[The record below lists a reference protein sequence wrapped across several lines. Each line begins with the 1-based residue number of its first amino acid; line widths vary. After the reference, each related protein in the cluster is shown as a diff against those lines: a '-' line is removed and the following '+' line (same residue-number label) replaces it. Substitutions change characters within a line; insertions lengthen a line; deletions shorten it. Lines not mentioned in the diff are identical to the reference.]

1 MSRVSQQHLVLGV
14 SVKPAIG
21 TLAPNTGLLL
31 ERVVRS
37 LISMARAKDAAL
49 ISLVINV
56 NEVFFICAHSVSTLC
71 TSCEFLV
78 WVATILAE
86 GYSSELGSRE
96 SGMVLL

>member
-1 MSRVSQQHLVLGV
+1 MLHKRMSRVSQQHLVLDV

-37 LISMARAKDAAL
+37 LISIARAKDAAL

-78 WVATILAE
+78 
-86 GYSSELGSRE
+86 
-96 SGMVLL
+96 